1 MTALVQA
8 ALRARRTAR
17 STWGAAA
24 GFLLGAF
31 LLAGFFLPERHGWGW
46 GHLAWF
52 VSWLLL
58 FGHRA
63 RSAYPEGTNPKSAF
77 ELGVLLLV
85 GVHALIQFRGGV
97 ASELYPLSYV
107 AVALVAAFAT
117 GRAGIGVV
125 LFALALGFAVA
136 VLGEHARDPLRLG
149 FNALF
154 TVGFGALSYLFTRA
168 EIVRV
173 RRKSAL
179 ELEAQKEKVRDDTRL
194 FRLVAPSSGGARDE
208 DRLYQTSVQEVR
220 QALYHALHLLHQ
232 TLDLHTCV
240 LLMPTGEEDELT
252 IVESVSESDDLAD
265 GPFSLGAG
273 AVGAAVRR
281 KLTTNLQQIR
291 PGYAGICY
299 YRGPAPIRSFIA
311 VPVLERGHLRAVL
324 CADRVV
330 DRGFS
335 PEEEQLLRDSTSH
348 VLRAF
353 ENERVFMQLERS
365 KLEQEIL
372 YRVSQDLST
381 ARTQDAV
388 MEVGLKAAREI
399 APHDFAAV
407 TEYQAE
413 GRRHSVRR
421 ASGERALDFQGL
433 RFRDN
438 TSLTAMV
445 VKNRHYL
452 PYRGDFDPKQQVL
465 FTKKAKLKGM
475 ESLLVLPLVVREEP
489 IGTLIVAAKAPG
501 AFGAPVRATLQALSN
516 HLAVAMANARLVR
529 QLEELATTD
538 GLTGCL
544 NKRAFLDQ
552 MEQKLLAAQRFGR
565 KLSVIVTDLDHFK
578 AVNDT
583 YGHAAGDRVLQELG
597 QVLRRVKRET
607 DLVAR
612 FGGEEFCVLC
622 EETDSRGAQL
632 LAERVREELA
642 GAELQTE
649 LGPLRVTASLG
660 VATFPDHASTAPD
673 LFAQGDKAL
682 YEAKH
687 RGRNRV
693 CTV

>member
-8 ALRARRTAR
+8 ALRVRRTAR
-17 STWGAAA
+17 SAWGLAAA
-24 GFLLGAF
+24 FLLAAF
-31 LLAGFFLPERHGWGW
+31 LLAGFFLPGGQAFGWW
-46 GHLAWF
+46 HFAW
-52 VSWLLL
+52 VTIWSAL

-63 RSAYPEGTNPKSAF
+63 RNAHQHGTDPRSAF

-85 GVHALIQFRGGV
+85 GVHALVQFRGGV
-97 ASELYPLSYV
+97 GSDLYPLTYV
-107 AVALVAAFAT
+107 AVALVASFAT
-117 GRAGIGVV
+117 GPAGIGVV
-125 LFALALGFAVA
+125 AFAVVLGFAIA
-136 VLGEHARDPLRLG
+136 LLGEQVVDPLRLG
-149 FNALF
+149 LNAF
-154 TVGFGALSYLFTRA
+154 FVIGFGVLSYVFTRA

-173 RRKSAL
+173 RRKSEL
-179 ELEAQKEKVRDDTRL
+179 ELEARKEKVRDDTRL
-194 FRLVAPSSGGARDE
+194 FRLVAPSSDGVRDE

-220 QALYHALHLLHQ
+220 QALYHALQLLHR

-240 LLMPTGEEDELT
+240 LLMPGDETEQLRIIELVT
-252 IVESVSESDDLAD
+252 KSDHVAD

-281 KLTTNLQQIR
+281 KLTTNLQQVR
-291 PGYAGICY
+291 PEYRGICY
-299 YRGPAPIRSFIA
+299 YRGPAPVRSFIA
-311 VPVLERGHLRAVL
+311 VPVLERNHLRAVL

-330 DRGFS
+330 DRAFS
-335 PEEEQLLRDSTSH
+335 PEEEELLRDSTSH

-365 KLEQEIL
+365 KREQEIL
-372 YRVSQDLST
+372 YRVSQALST
-381 ARTQDAV
+381 ALTQDAV
-388 MEVGLKAAREI
+388 MEVGLGAAKEI
-399 APHDFAAV
+399 APHDFAAI
-407 TEYQAE
+407 TEYE
-413 GRRHSVRR
+413 PDGRRHIIRR
-421 ASGERALDFQGL
+421 AVGERALDFQGL

-452 PYRGDFDPKQQVL
+452 PYRGEFDSKQQVL

-489 IGTLIVAAKAPG
+489 IGTLIIAAKASS
-501 AFGAPVRATLQALSN
+501 AFGPSVRETLQALTN
-516 HLAVAMANARLVR
+516 QLAVAMANARAVR
-529 QLEELATTD
+529 QLEEMATTD

-552 MEQKLLAAQRFGR
+552 MEQKLMAAQRFGR

-597 QVLRRVKRET
+597 RVLRRVKRET

-622 EETDSRGAQL
+622 EETDARGAQL
-632 LAERVREELA
+632 LAERVREELENT
-642 GAELQTE
+642 ELQTE

-660 VATFPDHASTAPD
+660 VATFPDHASTAAD
-673 LFAQGDKAL
+673 LFVQGDKAL
-682 YEAKH
+682 YEAKNS
-687 RGRNRV
+687 GRNQV